1 MLDRNRFWLGAG
13 NALALA
19 MVLTST
25 SADAQS
31 SSSTKSGTGGVEEV
45 VVSAQRVRQNLQD
58 VPIAVTAITAESAGM
73 LGIKD
78 PTTLAE
84 AVPGLT
90 MNRASTSSL
99 PFIRGVGSPS
109 STVGNEPS
117 VATYVDDVY
126 LINAATSFF
135 EFNNIEQ
142 VEVLKGPQGTLFG
155 RNATG
160 GVIHIHTRDPSFE
173 PSMDVAASVGNFQTY
188 TGQFYGTVGLSDTVA
203 VNLAARL
210 KNQDDGWGENLTSGE
225 DVYTEESGGFR
236 AKLLY
241 KPSDETS
248 VLLTGSYD
256 DVKGNQGLAGRP
268 APGTFGLGGFD
279 PSNLG
284 FWDYSTNYDNNLE
297 NKLQQGSAKIRHEFD
312 AFTLVSISAYSKIEI
327 DQNQDTDATPLRFFD
342 AFIDM
347 SAKTFTQEFQL
358 LSPQDSKLRW
368 LAGVFYLHDKSIYD
382 ADYLGLQFGA
392 AGAAG
397 QFGKQKSD
405 SYSGFAEVTA
415 EVLQKTNLTVGA
427 RYTRDK
433 REFTGSSTFG
443 PASFGPY
450 PDEETFSKVS
460 GRVSLDYRFTDDLM
474 AYVAYNR
481 GFKSGI
487 FNLTGVAPG
496 ARVGPP
502 AVDPEQIDAYTA
514 GIKSEWLDNRLRV
527 NAEAYYYDYKD
538 IQVQTTQGGSA
549 FITNAG
555 AATIKGFD
563 VTITAEPIDAL
574 TVSAAFAVND
584 GEYDEFPGGPK
595 FFPTPPNAPVDPP
608 PGGCTPPVPPYPA
621 RVGLPTTAQR
631 VCNLAGLDTIHTQPF
646 SANLSVIYRMDLGA
660 IPTDLAV
667 SWLHSDSYFFDA
679 DNNPDVEQPDYDL
692 LNASI
697 RLSFADEKYALRLW
711 GNNLT
716 EEKYYSFL
724 QQSTNASTKYSP
736 QAPRTYGL
744 TLEAHF

>member
-1 MLDRNRFWLGAG
+1 MLDRNRLWLGAG
-13 NALALA
+13 NALALT
-19 MVLTST
+19 MLLTST
-25 SADAQS
+25 AATAQT
-31 SSSTKSGTGGVEEV
+31 SSTKNGTSGVEEV
-45 VVSAQRVRQNLQD
+45 VVSAQRVQQNLQD
-58 VPIAVTAITAESAGM
+58 VPIAVAAITADSAGM

-90 MNRASTSSL
+90 MNRASTASL

-173 PSMDVAASVGNFQTY
+173 PTMDVAATVGNFQTY
-188 TGQFYGTVGLSDTVA
+188 TGQFYGSVGLSDTVA

-210 KNQDDGWGENLTSGE
+210 KNQDDGWGENAISGE

-236 AKLLY
+236 AKVLY
-241 KPSDETS
+241 QPGDDTS

-268 APGTFGLGGFD
+268 APGTFGLNGFD
-279 PSNLG
+279 PSGLG

-297 NKLQQGSAKIRHEFD
+297 NKLQQGSLKVKHDFGAL
-312 AFTLVSISAYSKIEI
+312 TLVSISAYGKINI

-368 LAGVFYLHDKSIYD
+368 MAGAFYLHDKSIYD
-382 ADYLGLQFGA
+382 ADYAGLAFGA
-392 AGAAG
+392 SGVAG
-397 QFGKQKSD
+397 QFGKQKTD
-405 SYSGFAEVTA
+405 SYSGFAEGTM
-415 EVLQKTNLTVGA
+415 EVLPKTNLTLGA

-433 REFTGSSTFG
+433 REFVGSSTAG
-443 PASFGPY
+443 PASFGPFS
-450 PDEETFSKVS
+450 DEETFSKVS
-460 GRVSLDYRFTDDLM
+460 GRVSVDYRFTDDLM

-487 FNLTGVAPG
+487 FTLTGVAPG
-496 ARVGPP
+496 AAAAPP
-502 AVDPEQIDAYTA
+502 PVDPEQIDAYTA

-538 IQVQTTQGGSA
+538 IQLQTTVGGSA
-549 FITNAG
+549 VIINAA
-555 AATIKGFD
+555 AATIKGLE
-563 VTITAEPIDAL
+563 VTLTAEPIDAL
-574 TVSAAFAVND
+574 TVTAAIAVND
-584 GEYDEFPGGPK
+584 GEYDEFPQGPQ
-595 FFPTPPNAPVDPP
+595 FFPLTPNAPVDPP
-608 PGGCTPPVPPYPA
+608 SGGCVIPVPPYPA
-621 RVGLPTTAQR
+621 RTNITTTAQR
-631 VCNLAGLDTIHTQPF
+631 VCDLSGQDTIHTQPF
-646 SANLSVIYRMDLGA
+646 SSNLSVIYRMNLGA
-660 IPTDLAV
+660 VPADLAL
-667 SWLHSDSYFFDA
+667 SWLHSDSYFFDP
-679 DNNPDVEQPDYDL
+679 DNNPNVEQPDYDL

-736 QAPRTYGL
+736 SAPRTYGL